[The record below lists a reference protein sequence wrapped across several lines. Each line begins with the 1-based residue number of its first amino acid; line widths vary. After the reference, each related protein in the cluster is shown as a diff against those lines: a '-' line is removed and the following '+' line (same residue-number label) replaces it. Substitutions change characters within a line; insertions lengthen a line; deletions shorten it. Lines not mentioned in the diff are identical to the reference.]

1 MEVMQL
7 LRPQRF
13 WQHQV
18 CRGIGSY
25 GSRKYSALEGYG
37 NKYWPIHSS
46 ILAWRTPLPDR
57 ESWQAIVYRVTK
69 RRTLPKQPCMHRHK
83 TFLPVAA
90 LPQCDLSVKV
100 VQLFGLWGPWRDQVC
115 RDTNSLHHRSYGPIR
130 VFFQAS
136 CSWRSE
142 DLFGQSFSVA
152 LPIQALR
159 GLPCLG
165 SLSVVQ
171 HDRHREGP
179 PQAGVQLCR
188 LAHQAFKG
196 APWERSYS
204 VVQLISH
211 LKEYPGWGPTL

>member
-7 LRPQRF
+7 LRSQRF

-18 CRGIGSY
+18 RRGTGSY

-57 ESWQAIVYRVTK
+57 EAWQTTVYGVAKSW
-69 RRTLPKQPCMHRHK
+69 TLPKQPCMHRHK

-90 LPQCDLSVKV
+90 LPQCDLSVNV
-100 VQLFGLWGPWRDQVC
+100 VQLFGLRGPWRDQVC
-115 RDTNSLHHRSYGPIR
+115 RDTDSLHHRSYGPIR
-130 VFFQAS
+130 IFFQAS

-171 HDRHREGP
+171 HNRHREGP
-179 PQAGVQLCR
+179 PKLG
-188 LAHQAFKG
+188 
-196 APWERSYS
+196 SNS
-204 VVQLISH
+204 VDWHIRH
-211 LKEYPGWGPTL
+211 LKGHPGRGPTL